1 VVDTDDV
8 ILICPR
14 NRAQDVKLIVEE
26 LDKKGY
32 DVYL

>member
-1 VVDTDDV
+1 VETDDA

-14 NRAQDVKLIVEE
+14 NRAQDVKSIVEE

-32 DVYL
+32 AVYL